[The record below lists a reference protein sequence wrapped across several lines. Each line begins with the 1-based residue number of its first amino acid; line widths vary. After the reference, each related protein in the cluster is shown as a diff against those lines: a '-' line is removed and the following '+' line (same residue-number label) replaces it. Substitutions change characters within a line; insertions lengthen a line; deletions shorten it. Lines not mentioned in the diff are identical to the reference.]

1 MTDLT
6 WNRLGPREKQI
17 LAILRRAGESRTS
30 RDVLDAL
37 REQGVEVA
45 YTTVSTTLDR
55 LAGKDLVDRTAEGHA
70 GTTRFRYTF
79 AATPHRRQLVDGV
92 VEDVSTVLGA
102 PGLELLADR
111 AATARTDLQH
121 RSIDDTQTT
130 HDTR

>member
-17 LAILRRAGESRTS
+17 LAILRRAGESQTS

-37 REQGVEVA
+37 REQDVEVA

-55 LAGKDLVDRTAEGHA
+55 LAGKDLVHRTSEGHGGA
-70 GTTRFRYTF
+70 TRFRYTF
-79 AATPHRRQLVDGV
+79 DATPHRRRLVDGV
-92 VEDVSTVLGA
+92 VADIASVLGP

-111 AATARTDLQH
+111 ATTATTDTQH
-121 RSIDDTQTT
+121 RTRPANDTT
-130 HDTR
+130 HDSP